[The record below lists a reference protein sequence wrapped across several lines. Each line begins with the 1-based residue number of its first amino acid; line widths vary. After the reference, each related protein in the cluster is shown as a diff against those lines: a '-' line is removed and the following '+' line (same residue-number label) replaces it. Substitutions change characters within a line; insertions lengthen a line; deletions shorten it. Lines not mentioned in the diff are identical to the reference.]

1 MIRKGESMKRKIYL
15 LLVMSLLIFGLVAC
29 RFSGESLLPQLPG
42 LTVPTQIQNL
52 TLPAIPDV
60 TEAVNAS
67 VMISDKDILVNL
79 FDKVNPGVVA
89 IKTVTAQG
97 GGLGSGFIFDNA
109 GHIVT
114 NYHVV
119 EGATELEV
127 DFPSGFKVMGNVV
140 GTDLD
145 SDIAVIKVDVP
156 AGELHPLSVG
166 DSEKLHVGQFVVA
179 IGNPFGL
186 DSTMTY
192 GIISALG
199 RTLDS
204 MRQTQDGQ
212 SNFSAGAL
220 IQTDAAINPGN
231 SGGPLFNL
239 DGEVIGLNRAIRT
252 EASNTTGEPIN
263 SGIGF
268 AIPSS
273 LIRRVVPV
281 LIEKGRYDYPYLG
294 ITSMDDLP
302 LQLVEQLGLKS
313 FRGAYI
319 TSVVPGG
326 PAEQAGLQAGA
337 QNTSTGL
344 GSGGD
349 LIIAIDGRQVKTF
362 DEMLS
367 YLIVNK
373 SPGDVVTLTVMR
385 GDQQLDIPVTL
396 AARP

>member
-1 MIRKGESMKRKIYL
+1 
-15 LLVMSLLIFGLVAC
+15 MSLLVLGLAAC
-29 RFSGESLLPQLPG
+29 RFSGESILSQLPDLSG
-42 LTVPTQIQNL
+42 LAVPTQIESIEL
-52 TLPAIPDV
+52 PVIPPAVESTLL
-60 TEAVNAS
+60 
-67 VMISDKDILVNL
+67 ISDKDILVNL
-79 FDKVNPGVVA
+79 FARVNSGVVA
-89 IKTVTAQG
+89 IKTVSDLG
-97 GGLGSGFIFDNA
+97 GGLGSGFIFDSA
-109 GHIVT
+109 GHVVT

-127 DFPSGFKVMGNVV
+127 DFPSGFKVMGNVI

-156 AGELHPLSVG
+156 AGELFPLTVG
-166 DSEKLHVGQFVVA
+166 DSEQLKVGQFVVA

-192 GIISALG
+192 GIVSALG

-204 MRQTQDGQ
+204 MRETQDGLN
-212 SNFSAGAL
+212 NFSAGAL

-239 DGEVIGLNRAIRT
+239 DGEVIGINRAIRT
-252 EASNTTGEPIN
+252 EASNDTGEPIN

-273 LIRRVVPV
+273 LISRVVPV
-281 LIEKGRYDYPYLG
+281 LIEKGKYDYPYLG
-294 ITSMDDLP
+294 ITSLDDLP
-302 LQLVEQLGLKS
+302 LQLVEELGLKS
-313 FRGAYI
+313 FSGAYI

-326 PAEQAGLQAGA
+326 PAEQAGLIAGT
-337 QNTSTGL
+337 QNASTGL

-373 SPGDVVTLTVMR
+373 GPGDVVTLTIMR

-396 AARP
+396 GARP

>member
-1 MIRKGESMKRKIYL
+1 MKSKLYL
-15 LLVMSLLIFGLVAC
+15 LLVMSLLVFGTAAC
-29 RFSGESLLPQLPG
+29 RFSGESLMPQLSE

-60 TEAVNAS
+60 TDVVDAN
-67 VMISDKDILVNL
+67 VMISDRDVLVNL

-89 IKTVTAQG
+89 IKTVTDLG
-97 GGLGSGFIFDNA
+97 GGLGSGFIFDSA
-109 GHIVT
+109 GHVVT

-156 AGELHPLSVG
+156 ANELHPLAMG
-166 DSEKLHVGQFVVA
+166 NSEQLKVGQFVVA

-192 GIISALG
+192 GIVSALG

-204 MRQTQDGQ
+204 MRQTQDGAG
-212 SNFSAGAL
+212 NFSAGAL

-252 EASNTTGEPIN
+252 EASNDTGEPVN

-273 LIRRVVPV
+273 LISRVVPV
-281 LIEKGRYDYPYLG
+281 LIEKGKYDYPYLG
-294 ITSMDDLP
+294 ITSLDDLP
-302 LQLVEQLGLKS
+302 LQLLDELGLKS
-313 FRGAYI
+313 FSGAYI

-326 PAEQAGLQAGA
+326 PAEQAGLQAGT
-337 QNTSTGL
+337 QNTSTGV

-349 LIIAIDGRQVKTF
+349 LIIAIDGKPVKTF

-373 SPGDVVTLTVMR
+373 GPGDVVTLTVMR
-385 GDQQLDIPVTL
+385 GDQQLDVPVTL
-396 AARP
+396 GARP

>member
-1 MIRKGESMKRKIYL
+1 M
-15 LLVMSLLIFGLVAC
+15 
-29 RFSGESLLPQLPG
+29 
-42 LTVPTQIQNL
+42 

-60 TEAVNAS
+60 TDVVDAN

-89 IKTVTAQG
+89 IKTVTDLG
-97 GGLGSGFIFDNA
+97 GGLGSGFIFDSA
-109 GHIVT
+109 GHVVT

-156 AGELHPLSVG
+156 AGELHPLAMG
-166 DSEKLHVGQFVVA
+166 NSEQLKVGQFVVA

-192 GIISALG
+192 GIVSALG

-204 MRQTQDGQ
+204 MRETQDGQ
-212 SNFSAGAL
+212 NNFSAGAL

-252 EASNTTGEPIN
+252 EASNDTGEPIN

-273 LIRRVVPV
+273 LISRVVPV
-281 LIEKGRYDYPYLG
+281 LIEKGKYDYPYLG
-294 ITSMDDLP
+294 ITSLDDLP

-326 PAEQAGLQAGA
+326 PAEQAGLKAGT
-337 QNTSTGL
+337 QTTSDSL

-349 LIIAIDGRQVKTF
+349 LIIAIDGKPVKTF

-373 SPGDVVTLTVMR
+373 SPGDVVTLTIMR

-396 AARP
+396 GARP

>member
-1 MIRKGESMKRKIYL
+1 MKSKVYL
-15 LLVMSLLIFGLVAC
+15 LLVMSLLVFGLAAC
-29 RFSGESLLPQLPG
+29 RFSGEFLLPQLSE
-42 LTVPTQIQNL
+42 LTVPTQIQNIE
-52 TLPAIPDV
+52 LPVIP
-60 TEAVNAS
+60 AVAENTAL
-67 VMISDKDILVNL
+67 ISDKDILVNL
-79 FDKVNPGVVA
+79 FDRVNPGVVA
-89 IKTVTAQG
+89 IKITTDQG

-109 GHIVT
+109 GHVVT

-156 AGELHPLSVG
+156 AGELFPLTMG
-166 DSEKLHVGQFVVA
+166 DSEQLKVGQFVVA

-192 GIISALG
+192 GIVSALG

-204 MRQTQDGQ
+204 MRETQDGQ
-212 SNFSAGAL
+212 GNFSAGAL

-252 EASNTTGEPIN
+252 EASNDTGEPVN

-268 AIPSS
+268 AIPGS
-273 LIRRVVPV
+273 LISRVVPV
-281 LIEKGRYDYPYLG
+281 LIEKGKYDYPYLG
-294 ITSMDDLP
+294 ITSIDELP
-302 LQLVEQLGLKS
+302 LSQVDALGLKS
-313 FRGAYI
+313 YVGAYI

-326 PAEQAGLQAGA
+326 PAEQAGLVAGT
-337 QNTSTGL
+337 QNTSSGL
-344 GSGGD
+344 PVGGD
-349 LIIAIDGRQVKTF
+349 LIVAIDGRPIKTF

-373 SPGDVVTLTVMR
+373 GPGDVVTLTVMR
-385 GDQQLDIPVTL
+385 GDQRLDISLTL
-396 AARP
+396 GARP

>member
-1 MIRKGESMKRKIYL
+1 MKSKVNI
-15 LLVMSLLIFGLVAC
+15 LLVLALLVPGLAAC
-29 RFSGESLLPQLPG
+29 RFSGESLLPQLPE
-42 LTVPTQIQNL
+42 LAVPTQIQNL
-52 TLPAIPDV
+52 ELPVIP
-60 TEAVNAS
+60 EAVNTS
-67 VMISDKDILVNL
+67 VMISDKDVLVNL

-89 IKTVTAQG
+89 IKTVTSQG
-97 GGLGSGFIFDNA
+97 GGLGSGFVFDSA
-109 GHIVT
+109 GHVVT

-119 EGATELEV
+119 EGANELEV
-127 DFPSGFKVMGNVV
+127 DFPSGFKTTGKVV

-145 SDIAVIKVDVP
+145 SDIAVVKVDAP
-156 AGELHPLSVG
+156 AGELHPLAVG
-166 DSEKLHVGQFVVA
+166 DSEQLKVGQFVVA

-192 GIISALG
+192 GIVSALG

-204 MRQTQDGQ
+204 MRETQDGLN
-212 SNFSAGAL
+212 NFSAGAL

-252 EASNTTGEPIN
+252 EASNDTGEPVN

-273 LIRRVVPV
+273 LISRVVPV
-281 LIEKGRYDYPYLG
+281 LIEKGKYDYPYLG
-294 ITSMDDLP
+294 ITSLDDLP
-302 LQLVEQLGLKS
+302 LQLVKELGLKS
-313 FRGAYI
+313 FSGAYI
-319 TSVVPGG
+319 TSVVPGS

-349 LIIAIDGRQVKTF
+349 LIIGIDGRQVKTF

-373 SPGDVVTLTVMR
+373 SPGDVVTLTILR
-385 GDQQLDIPVTL
+385 GDQQLDVPITL
-396 AARP
+396 GARP